1 MGILSFRRKRQRQAA
16 QLPITPQRMGFTF
29 DQSVPRYWFANDPLL
44 THFMNV
50 FSLTFPDGEQFFV
63 DSVRALRDQVQDPAR
78 QKDISGFIGQEA
90 MHSLEHKRFNQH
102 LATQGYQAVT
112 DEATKVAYGMIGFA
126 RKHFSPQHQLA
137 ATAGLEH
144 LTAILANAVLA
155 DKKFVSEIDPSMRAL
170 WVWHAIEE
178 TEHKAVAFDLY
189 QDTVGSYALRVSVFL
204 RASLALS
211 VFMSRYTY
219 KMLEA
224 DGLHRSPRVIAKGLW
239 HMFGV
244 NGFFTRVIPD
254 YVDYLRP
261 GFHPWDD
268 DNSALIAQWK
278 GFVEAQIAPQYQKGG
293 LRAA

>member
-1 MGILSFRRKRQRQAA
+1 MGILSFRRRRKPASVQ
-16 QLPITPQRMGFTF
+16 IKPQRMGFAF

-63 DSVRALRDQVQDPAR
+63 DSVRNLREQVQDTER
-78 QKDISGFIGQEA
+78 QKEISGFIGQEA
-90 MHSLEHKRFNQH
+90 MHSLEHKSFNQH
-102 LATQGYQAVT
+102 LETQGYKAVT
-112 DEATKVAYGMIGFA
+112 DEATKIARGMLKFA
-126 RKHFSPQHQLA
+126 RKHFSPELQLA

-144 LTAILANAVLA
+144 LTAILADAVLA
-155 DKKFVSEIDPSMRAL
+155 DEEFVSQIDPSVRAL

-189 QDTVGSYALRVSVFL
+189 NDTVGSYAMRVSVFL

-219 KMLEA
+219 KMLEV
-224 DGLHRSPRVIAKGLW
+224 DGLHRNPRVLARGLW
-239 HMFGV
+239 RMFGI
-244 NGFFTRVIPD
+244 NGFFTRVIPA
-254 YVDYLRP
+254 YLDYLRP

-268 DNSALIAQWK
+268 DNSKLIAQWQDY
-278 GFVEAQIAPQYQKGG
+278 VDAATAPRYRKQ
-293 LRAA
+293 AA